1 MNVRVFELSIS
12 IPLLIITI
20 IMLTIFLYFRIQ
32 DAQRKI
38 FIPMMISAYGFIY
51 SQLQYFVLSA
61 GYDGIVFALISLLF
75 VFLFII
81 SMIYAI
87 VKTFKSKKK

>member
-87 VKTFKSKKK
+87 VKTLKSKKK